1 MSTKSSIKFE
11 WDEDTGDYFHIY
23 MDGLEYENVYLE
35 LTGFP
40 IEVDI
45 RMGEIKPMITV
56 QLSLAW
62 ALKLGIVD
70 QDYVARHEPF
80 IPQERPTDQKPMSPE
95 RMMAM
100 SLSNRAKTKARFK
113 PRGMKPSDFKIGL
126 EFWMSGSRWRCTD
139 VGSRVVVAIKLDQ
152 YDDPIWY
159 SGPSYKVGEHS
170 LDEYDL
176 MVCSLREGEGNSY
189 PKMLDKDERD
199 AMTGIAFR
207 IYEERFNPQTVY
219 LELTGFPIE
228 LDIKMDNLKSSVTAR
243 FPLAWAHKIG
253 IVDQEYVARQIQSVI
268 DRKLRTPM
276 AREERFESL
285 VNELRGNTGEKS
297 DKGVE
302 TDEEC

>member
-11 WDEDTGDYFHIY
+11 WDDAIGDHFHVY
-23 MDGLEYENVYLE
+23 MDCLEFENVYLE

-45 RMGEIKPMITV
+45 RMGEIKPTITV

-70 QDYVARHEPF
+70 LEYVARHEPF
-80 IPQERPTDQKPMSPE
+80 IPTGWPTDTKPMTPE
-95 RMMAM
+95 RLMARRR
-100 SLSNRAKTKARFK
+100 SNRATADLL

-152 YDDPIWY
+152 YDDHSWY
-159 SGPSYKVGEHS
+159 NGSPYKVAEHS

-176 MVCSLREGEGNSY
+176 MACSLREVEGNSY
-189 PKMLDKDERD
+189 PVLLDKDERD
-199 AMTGIAFR
+199 AMSGIAFR
-207 IYEERFNPQTVY
+207 IYEKRFTPQTVY

-228 LDIKMDNLKSSVTAR
+228 LDIQMDNLKSSVTAR
-243 FPLAWAHKIG
+243 FPLAWAHKVG
-253 IVDQEYVARQIQSVI
+253 IVDQEYVARQIQSII
-268 DRKLRTPM
+268 DTKLRTPM
-276 AREERFESL
+276 AREERFKSL
-285 VNELRGNTGEKS
+285 VDELRGNTGEKS
-297 DKGVE
+297 DEGVQ